1 MNETAIAWP
10 ADIERFKNIKKING
24 TDVDYKDY
32 QWIDMTDGKLI
43 KIYSNFLYRTLYC
56 LDETF
61 GFTNF

>member
-10 ADIERFKNIKKING
+10 SDIERFKNIKKING
-24 TDVDYKDY
+24 IDVDYKDY

-43 KIYSNFLYRTLYC
+43 KIYYNILYRTLYC